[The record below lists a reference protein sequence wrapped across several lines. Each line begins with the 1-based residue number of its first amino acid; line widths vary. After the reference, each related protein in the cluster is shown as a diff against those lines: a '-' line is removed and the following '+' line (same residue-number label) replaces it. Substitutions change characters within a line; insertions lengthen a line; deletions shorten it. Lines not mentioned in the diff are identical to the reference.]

1 MLAQILAFLGSV
13 FNLCIDTIYKIGVVM
28 FSMFLAVILIVT
40 LLTVTLVWL
49 LV

>member
-1 MLAQILAFLGSV
+1 MLAQVLAFLGSV

-28 FSMFLAVILIVT
+28 FGVFLSVILIVT
-40 LLTVTLVWL
+40 LLTVALVWL